1 VTTEP
6 ADDDGP
12 DFLAEAEIGDR
23 RRQGLAAARRTTRSQ
38 ALQRWAPWIV
48 VALLVVSACVAG
60 VMAWRE
66 AAPGIGGPTEMAALE
81 GTVTVLPAILSADG
95 TVTQPV
101 GVAVSGDRLYVA
113 DGRRG
118 LVDVLTRDGSHIA
131 TIGAGFLKA
140 PAYVAV
146 GPVDGRLYVTDR
158 ERDQVVVF
166 SATGKLVRVL
176 GPGGIDPTSTAF
188 PSWRPLGIGFA
199 PDGTLYVTDTSDS
212 QQVVVFS
219 PIGRRIGAF
228 GQGLPA
234 GRTGEPLSF
243 ANGVCAT
250 DDTVL
255 VTDSNNGRVLVL
267 DRQGA
272 FIRGLLTGGLPRGIA
287 ALPDGR
293 FVVADAALGV
303 VRSYSAAGQQTSEA
317 GGAGETAGMFV
328 TPSGVALSEDGRVF
342 VGDTGNGRVDVLRM
356 PDAASRAASAVPS
369 SGSWTIAL
377 IALLIAAAVAAA
389 VAIGLSRRSV
399 HAATS

>member
-1 VTTEP
+1 
-6 ADDDGP
+6 
-12 DFLAEAEIGDR
+12 
-23 RRQGLAAARRTTRSQ
+23 
-38 ALQRWAPWIV
+38 
-48 VALLVVSACVAG
+48 
-60 VMAWRE
+60 
-66 AAPGIGGPTEMAALE
+66 
-81 GTVTVLPAILSADG
+81 
-95 TVTQPV
+95 
-101 GVAVSGDRLYVA
+101 
-113 DGRRG
+113 
-118 LVDVLTRDGSHIA
+118 
-131 TIGAGFLKA
+131 
-140 PAYVAV
+140 
-146 GPVDGRLYVTDR
+146 
-158 ERDQVVVF
+158 
-166 SATGKLVRVL
+166 
-176 GPGGIDPTSTAF
+176 
-188 PSWRPLGIGFA
+188 
-199 PDGTLYVTDTSDS
+199 
-212 QQVVVFS
+212 
-219 PIGRRIGAF
+219 
-228 GQGLPA
+228 
-234 GRTGEPLSF
+234 
-243 ANGVCAT
+243 VCAT

-317 GGAGETAGMFV
+317 GGAGETAGMFA
-328 TPSGVALSEDGRVF
+328 TPSGVAISEDGRVF